1 MHDTG
6 ISEEIA
12 ALREQIAA
20 AEAEIARGNP
30 GSGKTERDALIEAR
44 DSMIVRLSRLESC
57 KRTPEA

>member
-1 MHDTG
+1 MNDTG

-20 AEAEIARGNP
+20 TEAEIARGKP
-30 GSGKTERDALIEAR
+30 SSGETERDALIEAR